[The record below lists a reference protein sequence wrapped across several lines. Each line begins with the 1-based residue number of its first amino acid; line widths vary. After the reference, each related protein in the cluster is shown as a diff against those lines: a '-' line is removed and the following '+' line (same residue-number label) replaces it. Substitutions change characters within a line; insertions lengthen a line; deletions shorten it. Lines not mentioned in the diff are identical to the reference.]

1 MAVSQAPHRRLVLA
15 SASPARRRVLVQAGF
30 APDVVV
36 SGVDEDIEAIST
48 ESLVREL
55 AERKAGAV
63 APRCPDTLV
72 LGCDS
77 MLEVDGRAR
86 GKPKDESEVREMW
99 RTQSGRVGTLWTGH
113 CLIDTARHVRR
124 SAVAQ
129 TSVHFGEPDDEELS
143 AYIAS
148 GEPLGVAGA
157 FTIEGR
163 GAPFVVG
170 IDGDPGNV
178 LGLSMPL
185 LRSLL
190 RELGVPLTDLWM

>member
-1 MAVSQAPHRRLVLA
+1 MVVSGVPSMRLVLA
-15 SASPARRRVLVQAGF
+15 SASPARRRVLLHAGF
-30 APDVVV
+30 APEVMV
-36 SGVDEDIEAIST
+36 SGVDEDIEAAST
-48 ESLVREL
+48 ESLVGEL
-55 AERKAGAV
+55 AARKAVAV
-63 APRCPDTLV
+63 APRCPDSLV

-86 GKPKDESEVREMW
+86 GKPKDESAALEMW
-99 RTQSGRVGTLWTGH
+99 RSQSGRVGTLFTGH
-113 CLIDTARHVRR
+113 CLIDTSRNVRC

-129 TSVHFGEPDDEELS
+129 TSIRFGEPDDDELA

-157 FTIEGR
+157 FTLEGR

-170 IDGDPGNV
+170 IDGDPSNV

-185 LRSLL
+185 FRRLL
-190 RELGVPLTDLWM
+190 RELGVPLSDLWV